1 LVDSVYLFDLASRHA
16 AWASVR
22 QSALTSNVANAN
34 TANYQR
40 LDVEPF
46 SDVLDETSLR
56 LASTAPGHLGIDGNE
71 AQVGGAQNGDNWE
84 IKETGGAVK
93 LESELIEADA
103 VNRGYALDTSVVRAF
118 HRMLLT
124 AVRSGS

>member
-1 LVDSVYLFDLASRHA
+1 MDSVYLFDLASRHA

-46 SDVLDETSLR
+46 SEVLDQTSLT

-71 AQVGGAQNGDNWE
+71 VQVGGAGRDSFE
-84 IKETGGAVK
+84 IKETGGPVK
-93 LESELIEADA
+93 LESELIEADE

-124 AVRSGS
+124 AVRSGV